1 MQPHSQEL
9 GAGGAGG
16 GRVEITEDYR
26 RFDSMGAVRGH
37 VQSPKGTVPQSG
49 EEALSTAGLGA
60 AWEPWPGLSAGSG
73 PLSGGIPHACAS
85 LTAERCSD
93 WHCLS
98 KSCLMKPQSS
108 RLLATPAGGQGA
120 SVLGLDLGTSQLGA
134 REGAFPAAPC
144 LSPAAVQPRA
154 CPRAAS
160 FGPAPAL
167 YTLRPP

>member
-60 AWEPWPGLSAGSG
+60 QL
-73 PLSGGIPHACAS
+73 HY
-85 LTAERCSD
+85 LTI
-93 WHCLS
+93 
-98 KSCLMKPQSS
+98 SS
-108 RLLATPAGGQGA
+108 SATP
-120 SVLGLDLGTSQLGA
+120 
-134 REGAFPAAPC
+134 F
-144 LSPAAVQPRA
+144 
-154 CPRAAS
+154 S
-160 FGPAPAL
+160 FDF
-167 YTLRPP
+167 